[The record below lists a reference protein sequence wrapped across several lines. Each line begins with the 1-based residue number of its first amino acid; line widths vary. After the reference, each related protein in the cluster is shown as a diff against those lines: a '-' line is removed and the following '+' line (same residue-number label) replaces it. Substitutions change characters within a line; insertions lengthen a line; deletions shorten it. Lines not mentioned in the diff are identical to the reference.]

1 MTRAKRVTMGNR
13 LGVNRI
19 AFLKRCTQGF
29 AEVRIFIPVCLD
41 QAKLSLKSG
50 LAEVNI
56 VHLDSGR
63 GAGFGRNDKAARG
76 KRR

>member
-1 MTRAKRVTMGNR
+1 MGNLR
-13 LGVNRI
+13 GVNRI
-19 AFLKRCTQGF
+19 AFVKRCTQGF

-63 GAGFGRNDKAARG
+63 GGGFGGRNDKAARG